1 MTPRKLA
8 SLVAVLVAL
17 MAALVWFNA
26 GREVYD
32 APLDPAN
39 PKQDG
44 AQALA
49 KVLDQEGVDLTIARG
64 RAALEAQTLDADTT
78 VVVTSAE
85 LLGRSTFK
93 ALRRAA
99 GEDAH
104 IIVVGSAFDLDPALP
119 LPIPV
124 ATVSR
129 EVAASCVDPLV
140 TDLTIYV
147 GSDFDPAASL
157 DSSGCF
163 ATAEGVVLAQPRTG
177 LQVLAA
183 PAVISNRYI
192 TKSDNAALALRLLG
206 QRDRLVWYVADA
218 SDLSASESR
227 SLADFVPRWFAPALA
242 LLMAGF
248 VVMMVWKGRRFG
260 PLVSEPIPV
269 VVHASETTRSRGHLY
284 QSTRSREHAAHLL
297 RTATAHR
304 LCASLRLPVDA
315 PMNVLASHVADHS
328 GRNLPEV
335 LALLEGPQAPTSDQA
350 LVQLGQDLLTL
361 EDEVHT

>member
-8 SLVAVLVAL
+8 SVFAVLVAL
-17 MAALVWFNA
+17 MGALVWFNA

-49 KVLDQEGVDLTIARG
+49 KVLDQQGIDLSIARG
-64 RAALEAQTLDADTT
+64 RAALEALTLDSDTT
-78 VVVTSAE
+78 VVVTNAE
-85 LLGRSTFK
+85 LLGPSTFK
-93 ALRRAA
+93 ALKHAA
-99 GEDAH
+99 GDEAR
-104 IIVVGSAFDLDPALP
+104 IIVVASAFDLDPALR
-119 LPIPV
+119 LPGPV
-124 ATVSR
+124 DMVSQ
-129 EVAASCVDPLV
+129 EVAASCDDPLV
-140 TDLTIYV
+140 RDLTIYV
-147 GSDFDPAASL
+147 GSDLDPATSL
-157 DSSGCF
+157 AASGCF
-163 ATAEGVVLAQPRTG
+163 DTAQGVMLTQPRKG
-177 LQVLAA
+177 LQVLGA
-183 PAVISNRYI
+183 PAVISNHYI

-206 QRDRLVWYVADA
+206 QRDHLVWYVADA

-227 SLADFVPRWFAPALA
+227 SLADFVPRWFVPALA

-284 QSTRSREHAAHLL
+284 QSTRSRKHAAHLL

-304 LCASLRLPVDA
+304 LCTSLRLPVDA
-315 PMNVLASHVADHS
+315 PMHVLASHVADHT